1 MVPDSKKPEKS
12 KTDKDSKA
20 SKPKPVPAKKPTS
33 KSQTTSKKTV
43 KKPKP
48 EATKKPVKKK
58 DKVATKA
65 KKEKKGKD
73 DKKVEIVDE
82 EMDEEEEEEVEAEI
96 HLAKLKPKLDKGVK
110 AKLRQKHR
118 RKKPKFRRQ
127 EWFRYKRLG
136 KSWRRPKG
144 LHSKMRTNKKYRPNV
159 VRIGYGSPKLVRG
172 LHPSG
177 FKEVMVYN
185 VNDLEGVDPKTEAVR
200 IGHSVGTKKR
210 IELEKKADKLGIRV
224 LNRGA

>member
-1 MVPDSKKPEKS
+1 M
-12 KTDKDSKA
+12 
-20 SKPKPVPAKKPTS
+20 
-33 KSQTTSKKTV
+33 
-43 KKPKP
+43 
-48 EATKKPVKKK
+48 
-58 DKVATKA
+58 ATKA

-96 HLAKLKPKLDKGVK
+96 HLAKLKPKLDKDVK
-110 AKLRQKHR
+110 AKLRMKHL
-118 RKKPKFRRQ
+118 RKKRQPKFRRQ

-136 KSWRRPKG
+136 KNKG
-144 LHSKMRTNKKYRPNV
+144 YRPNV

-177 FKEVMVYN
+177 FKEVMVHN
-185 VNDLEGVDPKTEAVR
+185 ANDLEGVDPKTEAVR

-224 LNRGA
+224 LNKGA